1 MDAIK
6 IAPGFEEILPQEY
19 QDLVKDGPYG
29 RNLSVKD
36 LGTFKELID
45 DHPLCAG
52 CTLTLS
58 FRLVLASLPNPG
70 DTLIVTC
77 AGCFGVI
84 HPQISLHCTIAPFGT
99 HNAFASGLKRALRV
113 KFPHKNKDVISIAGD
128 GGFADIGLSPTLHSW
143 FRGESFTS
151 IMLDNECYANT
162 GGQDSGMTPKG
173 VVLNMSPLGKKFPKI
188 EFAELAKVAG
198 CAYVATVT
206 PTKPRLLGQMVRR
219 AVLIAREIGPTFIRI
234 ATVCQ
239 TNYKLSPIEGY
250 NKAKSFE
257 AEIGEYF
264 SGEAQK
270 FIESIE
276 KKSPKTQLNLEGQ
289 VENED

>member
-1 MDAIK
+1 MDMIK

-29 RNLSVKD
+29 RNLGVKD

-45 DHPLCAG
+45 EHPLCAG

-58 FRLVLASLPNPG
+58 LRLVLASLPNPSE
-70 DTLIVTC
+70 TLIVTC
-77 AGCFGVI
+77 ASCFGVI

-113 KFPHKNKDVISIAGD
+113 KFPHKNRDIISMAGD

-173 VVLNMSPLGKKFPKI
+173 VVLNMAPLGKKFSKI
-188 EFAELAKVAG
+188 EFVELAKVAG

-206 PTKPRLLGQMVRR
+206 PTKPRLLEQMVRR
-219 AVLIAREIGPTFIRI
+219 AVLIAREIGPTFVRI

-239 TNYKLSPIEGY
+239 TNYRLSPIEGY

-257 AEIGEYF
+257 AEISEYY

-276 KKSPKTQLNLEGQ
+276 KPTKNALNLEVEG
-289 VENED
+289 ENED

>member
-1 MDAIK
+1 M
-6 IAPGFEEILPQEY
+6 
-19 QDLVKDGPYG
+19 
-29 RNLSVKD
+29 
-36 LGTFKELID
+36 
-45 DHPLCAG
+45 
-52 CTLTLS
+52 
-58 FRLVLASLPNPG
+58 
-70 DTLIVTC
+70 
-77 AGCFGVI
+77 
-84 HPQISLHCTIAPFGT
+84 
-99 HNAFASGLKRALRV
+99 
-113 KFPHKNKDVISIAGD
+113 AGD

-188 EFAELAKVAG
+188 EFVELAKVAG
-198 CAYVATVT
+198 CAYVATAT

-219 AVLIAREIGPTFIRI
+219 AILIAREIGPTFIRI

-239 TNYKLSPIEGY
+239 TNYRLSPIEGY

-257 AEIGEYF
+257 AEISEYF

-276 KKSPKTQLNLEGQ
+276 KKSPKTQLNLE
-289 VENED
+289 V